1 MVGPEAL
8 LAASP
13 AALIGVCA
21 LLGLLIGSFV
31 NVVILRLPAR
41 LQRDWEMQ
49 SREILGLEEFAG
61 SALDTATQSDSA
73 AAATEPQA
81 MAPVKGNGP
90 SSQALAPPDLVFAR
104 SRCPHCGHMLAAW
117 ENVPLLSYALL
128 RGRCRVCRASISWQY
143 PLVEA
148 LMAAVFALCA
158 WRFGWSPQLA
168 VMLVVAAALIAL
180 SGIDLRT
187 QLLPDQITLPLLWLA
202 LLASVAGWTLPPAH
216 AIVGAAVGYLSLWS
230 VYWLFK
236 LVTGKDGM
244 GYGDFK
250 LLAALGALVGALGV
264 LPIVLIASLVGA
276 VVGVSQIVIQGRD
289 RATPIPFGP
298 YLATAGFI
306 QLLFGTSLLSAWNAW
321 FGLG

>member
-1 MVGPEAL
+1 M
-8 LAASP
+8 
-13 AALIGVCA
+13 LIGVCA

-41 LQRDWEMQ
+41 LQRDWEIQ
-49 SREILGLEEFAG
+49 SREILGLEAPEVCTLAEAAAPN
-61 SALDTATQSDSA
+61 SATSA
-73 AAATEPQA
+73 APAVSAVTTPHPGKPEA
-81 MAPVKGNGP
+81 
-90 SSQALAPPDLVFAR
+90 APPDLVFAH
-104 SRCPHCGHMLAAW
+104 SRCPHCAHALAAW
-117 ENVPLLSYALL
+117 ENIPLLSYAVL
-128 RGRCRVCRASISWQY
+128 RGRCRSCRAPISWQY

-148 LMAAVFALCA
+148 LTAVLFAACA

-168 VMLVVAAALIAL
+168 VMLVVAAALVAL
-180 SGIDLRT
+180 SGIDLHT
-187 QLLPDQITLPLLWLA
+187 QLLPDQITLPLLWFA
-202 LLASVAGWTLPPAH
+202 LLASAAGWTLTPAH

-236 LVTGKDGM
+236 LATGKEGM

-250 LLAALGALVGALGV
+250 LLAALGALVGAMGV

-276 VVGVSQIVIQGRD
+276 AVGVTQILVQGRD

-298 YLATAGFI
+298 YLATAGLI
-306 QLLFGTSLLSAWNAW
+306 QLLFGEAMLSAWNAW